1 MNLQLQPRSY
11 GFRVMKEI
19 VKILRSLLPLFM
31 ETAEARHVTGQSLHG
46 GPEKTLPDAYE
57 VQPGLY
63 WRAQDIG
70 YASTVGE
77 LAAKDSCEQSVEPL
91 QG

>member
-1 MNLQLQPRSY
+1 
-11 GFRVMKEI
+11 
-19 VKILRSLLPLFM
+19 M

-77 LAAKDSCEQSVEPL
+77 LAAKDSC
-91 QG
+91 